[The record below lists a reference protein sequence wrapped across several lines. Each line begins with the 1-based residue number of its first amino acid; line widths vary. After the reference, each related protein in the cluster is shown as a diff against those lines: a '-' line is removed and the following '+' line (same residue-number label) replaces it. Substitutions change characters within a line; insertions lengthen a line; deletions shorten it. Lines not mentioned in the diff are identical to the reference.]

1 MPAFHEIQF
10 PTDIAYGSAGG
21 PEFSTDVIELGSGH
35 ERRNQNWT
43 YPRERWDVAY
53 GINTQAKLRALIIF
67 FYARRGRAHGFRF
80 KNHDDYSA
88 TDQEIGVGDGST
100 TIFQLVKVYEPGTYE
115 FSRRIL
121 KPVTGTVTVYIDD
134 VEQTEDWS
142 VDTTTGLVT
151 FVFAPS
157 SGEVITAN
165 FDFDV
170 PARFD
175 VDYLPQRLDAYA
187 ARSAQV
193 SILELKS

>member
-1 MPAFHEIQF
+1 MPAFHEIRF

-53 GINTQAKLRALIIF
+53 GINTQVKLRALIVF

-80 KNHDDYSA
+80 KNHDDYRA

-115 FSRRIL
+115 FSRRIS
-121 KPVTGTVTVYIDD
+121 KPVTGTVTVYIDS
-134 VEQTEDWS
+134 VETS
-142 VDTTTGLVT
+142 AFTIDTTTGIVT
-151 FVFAPS
+151 MDAAPV
-157 SGEVITAN
+157 SGENVTAD

-175 VDYLPQRLDAYA
+175 VDYLPQRLETYE